1 MDTFLSKNKY
11 TLISMLIYSIT
22 VLSLGDLSI
31 GNLIYLFVVLTTIPS
46 LYNFRVHRYDKDPLW
61 ISIMSGLFFGI
72 YLTPFGFGSFTG
84 GPIKIIPYW
93 VLLFSLNTFFILNRS
108 SYRNRVKETLDKVK
122 EEREE
127 KIDKLLNPVKRKFF
141 Q

>member
-1 MDTFLSKNKY
+1 MAQNQET
-11 TLISMLIYSIT
+11 IT
-22 VLSLGDLSI
+22 QYRDWETVSQVSQSR
-31 GNLIYLFVVLTTIPS
+31 YV
-46 LYNFRVHRYDKDPLW
+46 RVHRYDKDPLW
-61 ISIMSGLFFGI
+61 ISIVSGLFFGI

-93 VLLFSLNTFFILNRS
+93 VLLFSLNTFFLLNRS
-108 SYRNRVKETLDKVK
+108 SYRNRVKESLDKVK